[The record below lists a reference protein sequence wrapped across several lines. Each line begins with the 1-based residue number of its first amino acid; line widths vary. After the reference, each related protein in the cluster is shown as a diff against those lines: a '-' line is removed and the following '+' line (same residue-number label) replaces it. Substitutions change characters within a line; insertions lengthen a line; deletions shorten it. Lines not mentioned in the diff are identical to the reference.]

1 MLRRAHPVPDLISV
15 IVTTYER
22 TDALDAVLRSL
33 AAQRDRRFELLVAD
47 DGSGPS
53 TAALIE
59 RWQSRIGVPLVHVW
73 QEHRGFR
80 AAEMRNRALVRAR
93 GDYCV
98 FLDGDCIVRPD
109 FVAQHRRLA
118 ERGWFVAGNRVLLSA
133 QQTDAVLRDGLTPE
147 TWTAAEWLARRRQ
160 HGVNR
165 LAALLKLPLGPLRKF
180 EARKWQGARSCN
192 LAVWRVDLDAVDGF
206 DARFNGWGRED
217 SDLLVRLLRSGV
229 RRKDGRFATGVIHLW
244 HPAADRAQLTAND
257 AKLEAV
263 IQGTRI
269 RAESGLSALQSQ
281 EPHPSGAGQVLTPSW
296 PGLSRPSTS

>member
-1 MLRRAHPVPDLISV
+1 VPDLISV
-15 IVTTYER
+15 VVTTYER
-22 TDALDAVLRSL
+22 EDALDAVLRSL
-33 AAQRDRRFELLVAD
+33 AAQRDRRFEIVVAD

-53 TAALIE
+53 TAALIG
-59 RWQSRIGVPLVHVW
+59 RWKPRICVPLIHVW

-80 AAEMRNRALVRAR
+80 AAEMRNRALIKAH

-118 ERGWFVAGNRVLLSA
+118 ERGWFVAGNRVLLSER
-133 QQTDAVLRDGLTPE
+133 QTEVVLNDGLTPE
-147 TWTAAEWLARRRQ
+147 IWTAAEWLRRRRQ

-165 LAALLKLPLGPLRKF
+165 LAALLDLPLGPLRKL
-180 EARKWQGARSCN
+180 EAHKWQGARSCN
-192 LAVWRVDLDAVDGF
+192 LAVWRSDLDAVDGF
-206 DARFNGWGRED
+206 DASFNGWGRED
-217 SDLLVRLLRSGV
+217 SDLLVRLLRAGV

-263 IQGTRI
+263 IQGTRV
-269 RAESGLSALQSQ
+269 RAEHGLSALQAS
-281 EPHPSGAGQVLTPSW
+281 EGTRSGAVPAGGSPAA
-296 PGLSRPSTS
+296 